1 MGLHAVERVCGL
13 LLLCTART
21 VPVASR
27 LVLVCLQGAMKA
39 TFKAMNASPVPALAP
54 VNASFLAQRRGK
66 ARGDKASTEV

>member
-1 MGLHAVERVCGL
+1 
-13 LLLCTART
+13 
-21 VPVASR
+21 
-27 LVLVCLQGAMKA
+27 MKA